1 MGSTDLNWSKI
12 DALQM
17 AQGFKTGGRQK
28 GTPNRVTLD
37 IRRTIAESGE
47 TPLEY
52 MIRVMRDETVEPSRR
67 DAMARTA
74 APFLHPRLLAV
85 DNNIERDRQF
95 VIRAPRQ
102 MKSVEKWEARVQK
115 RLAASNGADTAT
127 EPVKC
132 TAPICEP
139 EDS

>member
-1 MGSTDLNWSKI
+1 
-12 DALQM
+12 M

-28 GTPNRVTLD
+28 GTPNKLTSD
-37 IRRTIAESGE
+37 TRRAIAEGGE

-74 APFLHPRLLAV
+74 APYLHPRLLAV

-102 MKSVEKWEARVQK
+102 LDTIEEWEATVQK
-115 RLAASNGADTAT
+115 RLAAFNGTD
-127 EPVKC
+127 K
-132 TAPICEP
+132 EP
-139 EDS
+139 EAECGT